1 MTSDTSNWKIP
12 QINSGFLAGAQ
23 GMDGNGVAGIITHN
37 YHGSFPIFPTFSTS
51 KILRC
56 RESGQ
61 AHVAL
66 PVEVGAAPR
75 SAEAGGAGRCWVSR
89 VLEWF
94 YVGFNGKRPLDLD
107 LYPYLLI

>member
-1 MTSDTSNWKIP
+1 
-12 QINSGFLAGAQ
+12 
-23 GMDGNGVAGIITHN
+23 MDGNGVAGIITHN

-75 SAEAGGAGRCWVSR
+75 SAEAGGRWVSSGF
-89 VLEWF
+89 LKCF
-94 YVGFNGKRPLDLD
+94 YRGFNGKLASFWDVD
-107 LYPYLLI
+107 GLLEDMTSTKVKAWDVDEALNVSRL